1 MMTEMSDPRWL
12 DETEQTAWRG
22 HLRVTWLLAAA
33 VARDLARDS
42 GLSAADYQVLVELSE
57 SENHEMRISELATS
71 MMWSKSR
78 LSHQLSRMKE
88 RRLVCRRECPSDAR
102 GSFAMLT
109 PEGLEAITKA
119 APAHVDSVRRHFIDR
134 LDRQQVEAMATI
146 SSTLVEH
153 LNASVDVVACAEAA
167 ENTDCGG

>member
-1 MMTEMSDPRWL
+1 M
-12 DETEQTAWRG
+12 
-22 HLRVTWLLAAA
+22 TWLLAAA

-42 GLSAADYQVLVELSE
+42 DLSAADYQVLVQLSE

-88 RRLVCRRECPSDAR
+88 RRLVCRRGCASDAR
-102 GSFAMLT
+102 ASYAMLT

-119 APAHVDSVRRHFIDR
+119 APAHVESVRRHFIDR
-134 LDRQQVEAMATI
+134 LDRGQVEAMATI
-146 SSTLVEH
+146 SSTLVDH
-153 LNASVDVVACAEAA
+153 LNATVDAAECAEAEA
-167 ENTDCGG
+167 ANADCGI

>member
-1 MMTEMSDPRWL
+1 MLIEMSDPRWL
-12 DETEQTAWRG
+12 DETEQAAWRG
-22 HLRVTWLLAAA
+22 HLRMTWLLAAA
-33 VARDLARDS
+33 VARDLVRDS
-42 GLSAADYQVLVELSE
+42 GLSAADYQVLVQLSE

-88 RRLVCRRECPSDAR
+88 RGLVCRRECRSDAR
-102 GSFAMLT
+102 GSFAVLT

-119 APAHVDSVRRHFIDR
+119 APAHVESVRRHFIDR
-134 LDRQQVEAMATI
+134 LDRRQVEAMATI

-153 LNASVDVVACAEAA
+153 LNAAVDVTACAEA
-167 ENTDCGG
+167 EQTDCGG